1 VPVMSKTKPFSIYLL
16 KPGFDHT
23 NALKEGHAL
32 EEEAATALPEGACL
46 YILDTLARPPWWR
59 GFFGVQ
65 KDLLQASKGAL
76 IFLSIGDRSFAI
88 SFGQVY
94 HHLNDY
100 SYEYDFGLRVTLNS
114 LDPSELKSADMVS
127 PGTARRKR
135 TQVAIST
142 DLTFLDFDGNSEI
155 IRSLTGKVKD
165 EYKAIFKNA
174 TGSTSLKVGMKV
186 APQNI
191 PAVCHSLLELY
202 ESTAFHETFPNIQ
215 NISPV
220 NDPAQV
226 DDLNLRLFQA
236 FNNRS
241 DALVLSIPEIVDYQ
255 DDKTCC
261 FFRAEG
267 KTSEIFPD
275 ITIEALWGFLDEHN
289 MTPENASSFRQ
300 YQLILCDVE
309 GSPRRAYTVMRSLV
323 YEATAPG
330 DAAIFHMTDGS
341 WYRAEAAFVERMT
354 TYINARCQPCHLPP
368 YNHDRT
374 VKGKQVYSE
383 ESYNTAITAWSDTYI
398 CLDQTDISPAGSTQ
412 VEPCDIY
419 SVSHPGTDQATADM
433 YHIKISTRSAHL
445 SHLFNQGVNS
455 VELLKQEEA
464 CSTKLK
470 GLVAD
475 RVSAEIRDDLC
486 APIDQKKYSVVFGII
501 SHKAAALQAENL
513 PLFSRLSLMR
523 TMQVLELYTVP
534 CSLVFIEDQSP
545 KKGGHKKYHEIEAV
559 VSRDENGKV
568 QVKPRAGQDGFDSE
582 QEISH
587 CPKEIRNALPGA
599 HFRLQVSLK
608 EDGKIRSHHGWEFNV
623 IDEDGDD

>member
-1 VPVMSKTKPFSIYLL
+1 MSKTKPFSIYLL
-16 KPGFDHT
+16 KQGFNYT
-23 NALKEGHAL
+23 NSMKEGHAL
-32 EEEAATALPEGACL
+32 EEEVAAELPEGCQL
-46 YILDTLARPPWWR
+46 YILDTPPRAPWWR
-59 GFFGVQ
+59 EFFGIQ
-65 KDLLQASKGAL
+65 KELFQASKGAL
-76 IFLSIGDRSFAI
+76 IFLSVGNRNFAI
-88 SFGQVY
+88 SFGHVY
-94 HHLNDY
+94 HHLSDY

-114 LDPSELKSADMVS
+114 LDPNELKSADMVS

-165 EYKAIFKNA
+165 EYKELFKNA
-174 TGSTSLKVGMKV
+174 TGSTSLKVGMNVVPKDL
-186 APQNI
+186 
-191 PAVCHSLLELY
+191 PAVCESLLELY
-202 ESTAFHETFPNIQ
+202 ASNSFRETFPNIQ

-220 NDPAQV
+220 KDPAQI
-226 DDLNLRLFQA
+226 DDLNAILLQA
-236 FNNRS
+236 FNDRS

-275 ITIEALWGFLDEHN
+275 ITIEALWGFLNECKI
-289 MTPENASSFRQ
+289 TPENASSFRQ
-300 YQLILCDVE
+300 YQLVLCDVE
-309 GSPRRAYTVMRSLV
+309 GSPGRAYTVMRSLV
-323 YEATAPG
+323 YEIPAAG
-330 DAAIFHMTDGS
+330 DAAIFHMTDGN

-383 ESYNTAITAWSDTYI
+383 EAYNAAIVEWDANYV

-419 SVSHPGTDQATADM
+419 TVSNLGTDLATADM

-455 VELLKQEEA
+455 VELLKQEEE

-470 GLVAD
+470 RLIGE
-475 RVSAEIRDDLC
+475 RVSAENRDNFC
-486 APIDQKKYSVVFGII
+486 SPIDQKKYRIVFGVI
-501 SHKAAALQAENL
+501 SHKAAALQAKNL

-523 TMQVLELYTVP
+523 TMQLLELYAVQ

-545 KKGGHKKYHEIEAV
+545 KKQGHRKYHDIDVV
-559 VSRDENGKV
+559 VSLDANGRV
-568 QVKPRAGQDGFDSE
+568 HVTPCPDQDGFDPD
-582 QEISH
+582 QDIAN
-587 CPKEIRNALPGA
+587 CPKKIREALPGA
-599 HFRLQVSLK
+599 QFRLQVSLK
-608 EDGKIRSHHGWEFNV
+608 ENGTIKSHHSWNFDV
-623 IDEDGDD
+623 IDKDDDD